1 MATRT
6 IARGST
12 VVYEEPLILVEKKQ
26 GADVEVRRQYQA
38 LTKEQRQHYDSLSPG
53 ISSKQGRVEKIFWKH
68 CVQLEREGLRA
79 LFSRYWKTHMEEVL
93 HTYNLRTLGSP
104 WSTTPVLAMLWS
116 TSPIQGISSWL
127 WLGGWRRKRR
137 SLSTILTHTFT
148 GGKCGPNYRYNLLT
162 KIKVSEDLTS
172 KVCISG
178 AGETSSG

>member
-53 ISSKQGRVEKIFWKH
+53 MTSKQGRVERIFWKH

-79 LFSRYWKTHMEEVL
+79 LFSRYWKTHVEEVL
-93 HTYNLRTLGSP
+93 HIINAP
-104 WSTTPVLAMLWS
+104 
-116 TSPIQGISSWL
+116 
-127 WLGGWRRKRR
+127 
-137 SLSTILTHTFT
+137 
-148 GGKCGPNYRYNLLT
+148 
-162 KIKVSEDLTS
+162 
-172 KVCISG
+172 
-178 AGETSSG
+178 